1 MLTCKHHIVER
12 THLLPSYPRD
22 FIYSLGFR
30 VTVVFPPFGGHFFKR
45 AREPEIKLRHAVYEI

>member
-1 MLTCKHHIVER
+1 M
-12 THLLPSYPRD
+12 PSYPRD